1 MSIPK
6 SVTKAHA
13 TGNDFIAYL
22 DSDDRFEPTA
32 DEVRQ
37 LCDRH
42 FGIGADGLLRL
53 TKPQYVADLSE
64 AQVAACDDG
73 DAEWFMDYR
82 NADGSLAEMLS
93 LIHI

>member
-22 DSDDRFEPTA
+22 DSDGRFEPTA

-64 AQVAACDDG
+64 AQVAERLSQVRRDVDVQ
-73 DAEWFMDYR
+73 
-82 NADGSLAEMLS
+82 LAVVTR
-93 LIHI
+93 

>member
-22 DSDDRFEPTA
+22 DSDGRFEPTA

-42 FGIGADGLLRL
+42 FGIGADGVVLVR
-53 TKPQYVADLSE
+53 PSDDADCI
-64 AQVAACDDG
+64 APTACS
-73 DAEWFMDYR
+73 
-82 NADGSLAEMLS
+82 GSQNRS
-93 LIHI
+93 TSPI

>member
-22 DSDDRFEPTA
+22 DSDGRFEPTA

-53 TKPQYVADLSE
+53 TKPQ
-64 AQVAACDDG
+64 
-73 DAEWFMDYR
+73 
-82 NADGSLAEMLS
+82 
-93 LIHI
+93 

>member
-22 DSDDRFEPTA
+22 DSDGRFEPTA

-53 TKPQYVADLSE
+53 TKTAVRRRSE
-64 AQVAACDDG
+64 RGAGRGV
-73 DAEWFMDYR
+73 R
-82 NADGSLAEMLS
+82 
-93 LIHI
+93 

>member
-22 DSDDRFEPTA
+22 DSDGRFEPAA

-42 FGIGADGLLRL
+42 FGIAP
-53 TKPQYVADLSE
+53 T
-64 AQVAACDDG
+64 ACSG
-73 DAEWFMDYR
+73 SR
-82 NADGSLAEMLS
+82 NRSTS
-93 LIHI
+93 PI